1 MACCTRPSSWAW
13 TLFFR
18 LDLSAANLGGS
29 LLVLLAGS
37 LSFIGLGIVASV
49 MPLLFP
55 ERGAQMTHVIQATLL
70 LVSGVYYPVSV
81 LPGWM
86 QAVAQLSPATY
97 VLEGVRNALLAGM
110 PTAELWGYIW
120 PLLIMGVV
128 MIPVGILV
136 FGQAERYAKRTG
148 KLKRNG

>member
-1 MACCTRPSSWAW
+1 VA
-13 TLFFR
+13 LFFK
-18 LDLSAANLGGS
+18 LDLSQANLGGS

-37 LSFIGLGIVASV
+37 LSFIGLGIVASI

-97 VLEGVRNALLAGM
+97 VLEGVRNSLLAGM
-110 PTAELWGYIW
+110 PTAELWGYVW
-120 PLLIMGVV
+120 PLLLMGVIL
-128 MIPVGILV
+128 IPVGVVV

-148 KLKRNG
+148 KLKRSG